1 MTTEINNGALNT
13 EPRPIHGNG
22 TAETHPLTWR
32 LKDNELVH
40 DIDLYE
46 SLDGYA
52 GMKKALSMTPAEVQD
67 LIKGATVKGRGG
79 AGFPAGIKW
88 SLMAPNDGGPRYL
101 ICNADEMEPGT
112 FKDRLLMEKLPHQ
125 LIEGMIIAAYTLE
138 ATMGYIFIRGEYIE
152 AAQYL
157 NNALD
162 QVRAKGY
169 LGENILGTGWAFD
182 MHVHTGAGR
191 YICGEETALINSLE
205 GRRANPR
212 TKPPFPQVAGAWGRP
227 TIVNNVE
234 TFNNLPAILQFG
246 SEWYINLS
254 AHKSKDPGT
263 KIYGVSGK
271 VRFPGL
277 WELPFGTTA
286 REVIEQYAGG
296 MREGLTLKA
305 WLPGG
310 ASTDFLTPEH
320 LDIPMDADSIM
331 KAGSRLGTCLI
342 MVVDETQSMVSLT
355 RNLEEFFSRESCGWC
370 TPCRDGLPW
379 SVKALSAIEHGR
391 GKMEDIVNLEE
402 LTKNLWIGKTFCAH
416 APGAMEPLQSAL
428 KYFRSEFEA
437 LIPQDNLS
445 QDRMPAESVVQM
457 SNVKQA

>member
-1 MTTEINNGALNT
+1 MTTEISNGALNN

-169 LGENILGTGWAFD
+169 LGENILDTGWAFD

-296 MREGLTLKA
+296 MRDGLTLKA

-437 LIPQDNLS
+437 LIPQDNLL